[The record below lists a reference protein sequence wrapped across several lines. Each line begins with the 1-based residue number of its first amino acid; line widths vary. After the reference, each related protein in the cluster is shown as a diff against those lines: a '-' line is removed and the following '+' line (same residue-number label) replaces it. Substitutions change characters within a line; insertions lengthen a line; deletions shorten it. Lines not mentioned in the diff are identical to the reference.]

1 MEVITDGLQ
10 EAIAAAE
17 ASEVA
22 VVVVGN
28 NPLINGRETS
38 DRPDLTLADSQEKL
52 IQEVSRVNPNTIVVV
67 IGSYPFAIN
76 GVEEK
81 IPAVLYLSHAGQE
94 LGNALAD
101 VLFGDYNPAGR
112 LNMTWYRSTD
122 QLPDIMDYDI
132 RKGKRASVDL
142 CPDGATAVPVRLWI
156 VLYNLPI

>member
-76 GVEEK
+76 GVEERRFR
-81 IPAVLYLSHAGQE
+81 LSYICHM
-94 LGNALAD
+94 
-101 VLFGDYNPAGR
+101 R
-112 LNMTWYRSTD
+112 
-122 QLPDIMDYDI
+122 
-132 RKGKRASVDL
+132 GKSWGTPWRMYCSAIITRRV
-142 CPDGATAVPVRLWI
+142 V
-156 VLYNLPI
+156 